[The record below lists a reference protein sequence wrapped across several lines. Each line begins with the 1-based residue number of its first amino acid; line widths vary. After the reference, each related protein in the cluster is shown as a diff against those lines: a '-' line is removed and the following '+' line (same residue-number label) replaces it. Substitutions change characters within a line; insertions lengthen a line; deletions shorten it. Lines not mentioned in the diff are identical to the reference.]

1 MFEKEI
7 ERAAAKAAEQAR
19 QRQREQAV
27 AASTVSQSH
36 RLSLRATLLQTDPG
50 PTEAA
55 GAALLPT
62 HVLTFL
68 SGMVVSVTR
77 SRSLYRCWVGADG
90 AGGVCVPAV
99 RTDQMHAQRESA
111 GRRLYA
117 VCTADRA
124 LLRHVLRSILCSFT
138 FVNFSSYF
146 PMLFDPGVALWL
158 CGSVIVS
165 KSVHYTHKCY
175 MSNWAGTHKSHTGSQ
190 GQWPTYVDIF
200 HRGRPISDMNDMS
213 ARARWL

>member
-7 ERAAAKAAEQAR
+7 ERAAAEADEHAR

-90 AGGVCVPAV
+90 AGCVCSPAV
-99 RTDQMHAQRESA
+99 RTDQMRMLRERVRGPATVLS
-111 GRRLYA
+111 LYGGP
-117 VCTADRA
+117 RA
-124 LLRHVLRSILCSFT
+124 LAACLA
-138 FVNFSSYF
+138 VNFVFVYVCQFQFLF
-146 PMLFDPGVALWL
+146 PKPNVVRSRCCLVVVRSRDRM
-158 CGSVIVS
+158 S

-175 MSNWAGTHKSHTGSQ
+175 MSNWAGTHKSHTGSH

-200 HRGRPISDMNDMS
+200 HRGRPI
-213 ARARWL
+213 

>member
-7 ERAAAKAAEQAR
+7 ERAAAEAAEQAR

-90 AGGVCVPAV
+90 AGGVCAPAV

-111 GRRLYA
+111 GRRLYS

-146 PMLFDPGVALWL
+146 PMLFDPAGVALWL
-158 CGSVIVS
+158 CGRVIVCRS
-165 KSVHYTHKCY
+165 QFTTRTNATCQ
-175 MSNWAGTHKSHTGSQ
+175 TGQ
-190 GQWPTYVDIF
+190 ARTNRTRAVGAMANIC
-200 HRGRPISDMNDMS
+200 GRFSPRAPDMNDMS